1 MDAATFIVYIKT
13 DDIYKDIAKDVETRF
28 DASNCVLD
36 RPLPKGKNKKGSLI
50 NEKSIRWKSNIKA
63 CWIKSKDL

>member
-36 RPLPKGKNKKGSLI
+36 KGKNKKGSLI